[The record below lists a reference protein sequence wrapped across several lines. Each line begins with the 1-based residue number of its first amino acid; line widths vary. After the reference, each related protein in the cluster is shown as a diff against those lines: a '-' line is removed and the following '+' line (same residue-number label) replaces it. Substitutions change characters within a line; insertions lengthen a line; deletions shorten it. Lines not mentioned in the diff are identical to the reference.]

1 MDDAVYA
8 VCDRVARRRILRY
21 RVAQAVGQV
30 FYYDILASSQF
41 EAAAVMDDE
50 VGLKL
55 FAVCRISAVGIVIE
69 NGLARAVVE
78 ADFKVEF
85 LCGVVLAHD
94 RLADSELGGLLLDV
108 HARYRRECKVH
119 VAGRARGSSLGV
131 EEGERMCAC
140 LAHFEV
146 VPKVD
151 ILADGRVNAADIAN
165 ELVVKEHPHIV
176 VAEEVVLQRA
186 LIVCGER
193 EAYGILHAEEA
204 VVVSSVVAVRQG
216 LAFFRPFS
224 AYVVCAGK
232 ALIIHG
238 IRIRAEH
245 RVGLVCRRI
254 KGPEII
260 CKYVRVGLVRLG
272 RRIVELLKSAYRA
285 DSVYICR
292 RKRVG
297 IADLVEGKAAALIGV
312 LAGCRAVVEQLRCND
327 PVVVYYIAVGKA
339 LGKAEGTAVVDA
351 AVFIEIYSVKFV
363 VCHAGAAVCVAEG
376 NNISVIGPLCICV
389 GSVVSLLVYACC
401 AGQPFAVGL
410 TAGDIIVIER
420 TRCRKGRLMAGI
432 YKSDARVI
440 GDVDNVIPRR
450 FAPVGEV
457 NVARIVYLPVCL
469 IRA

>member
-1 MDDAVYA
+1 M
-8 VCDRVARRRILRY
+8 LRY

-69 NGLARAVVE
+69 NGVARAVVE

-140 LAHFEV
+140 LAYFEV
-146 VPKVD
+146 VPKID
-151 ILADGRVNAADIAN
+151 ILADGRVNAADIAD
-165 ELVVKEHPHIV
+165 EPVVKEHPHIV

-186 LIVCGER
+186 LIVFRER
-193 EAYGILHAEEA
+193 EAYGILHTEEA

-216 LAFFRPFS
+216 RAFFRPCS

-245 RVGLVCRRI
+245 RVGLACRRI

-260 CKYVRVGLVRLG
+260 CKYVRVGRVRIG

-327 PVVVYYIAVGKA
+327 PVVIHYLAVGKA
-339 LGKAEGTAVVDA
+339 LGKAEGTAVVVLDT
-351 AVFIEIYSVKFV
+351 AVFIEIYSIKFV

-389 GSVVSLLVYACC
+389 GSVVFLLVYACYTGPPC
-401 AGQPFAVGL
+401 AVGIL

-432 YKSDARVI
+432 YKSDAGVV
-440 GDVDNVIPRR
+440 GDVYYVLRRR
-450 FAPVGEV
+450 FASVGEV
-457 NVARIVYLPVCL
+457 NVARIVYLPVRL
-469 IRA
+469 VRA